1 MIMITNE
8 KVIQQT
14 NNWIKSVVID
24 CNFCPF
30 AAKALFNKSIRYVV
44 KSNVNMNESL
54 AALKTELEE
63 LENKTDIETSFIIFE
78 NDFKDFDDYLD
89 LVKKAERLLTKE
101 DYDGIY
107 QIASFHPDYCFDD
120 AEEDDAANYT
130 NRSIYPMLHLL
141 REASITRAMI
151 NFPHIESIPTN
162 NIAFAREKGLQ
173 YMQVLRN
180 ACMK

>member
-44 KSNVNMNESL
+44 KSNVNINEGL
-54 AALKTELEE
+54 EALKTELEE
-63 LENKTDIETSFIIFE
+63 LENNTDIETSFIIFE
-78 NDFKDFDDYLD
+78 NDFKDFNDYLD

-107 QIASFHPDYCFDD
+107 QIASFHPDYCFDG

-130 NRSIYPMLHLL
+130 NRSIYPMLHIL
-141 REASITRAMI
+141 REESLTKALSL
-151 NFPHIESIPTN
+151 FPNPEEIPHK
-162 NIAFAREKGLQ
+162 NIDFARQKGLQ
-173 YMQVLRN
+173 YMQLLRS
-180 ACMK
+180 ACL